1 MPDPPL
7 RRRPGTSQ
15 YTGKTRAGRD
25 VFADPRGRVWTITNP
40 DTALKYDG
48 FDRYLDPAIG
58 IATTPDAPDLT
69 ITGDVRFTAKVRDD
83 SAEAATSRYVFDR
96 RGNSSTTLA
105 YGGLATFSTN
115 NFMLGWPTGTPSPQV
130 GPSLL
135 RTAFG
140 LTPPGVD
147 RYVGWSLRGVNPAS
161 SAVTLTVAGL
171 TSSNGTTWA
180 SIGSGLIRADG
191 YSFESNSILRIGLAY
206 IGRIYW
212 VQAESLDGAGNP
224 TGIIWRFDAEEYP
237 FDPPVGPVVTF
248 PPTTQPVDTS
258 QIQSPSFEPLLEYR
272 YSMYETLSGDFVDE
286 MPVTYSNYGKV
297 LNAPGAGEIHLPIRA
312 MKGSFA
318 EALGRP
324 FQEKMTSNSF
334 EEYTHC
340 IAIVRNDA
348 CVWSGFLGRT
358 RVSSADRRVS
368 IALIG
373 YWDYF
378 RNRLIRQRMDLAGQ
392 NAFTAVRQLIDHC
405 QDEYGIASDL
415 GVLTGSGLAP
425 FFTDQVINTYDF
437 RYYGDVIEDMAKSDD
452 HFEFSIDTQ
461 FDTSELLTKTL
472 KLGAPT
478 LGRRVEYVLEWGK
491 NMYVYNYERDGDQRR
506 NQMWGVGAGEGDNLV
521 IARAIDN
528 PSLGRFPIRDG

>member
-1 MPDPPL
+1 
-7 RRRPGTSQ
+7 
-15 YTGKTRAGRD
+15 
-25 VFADPRGRVWTITNP
+25 
-40 DTALKYDG
+40 
-48 FDRYLDPAIG
+48 
-58 IATTPDAPDLT
+58 
-69 ITGDVRFTAKVRDD
+69 
-83 SAEAATSRYVFDR
+83 
-96 RGNSSTTLA
+96 
-105 YGGLATFSTN
+105 
-115 NFMLGWPTGTPSPQV
+115 
-130 GPSLL
+130 
-135 RTAFG
+135 
-140 LTPPGVD
+140 
-147 RYVGWSLRGVNPAS
+147 
-161 SAVTLTVAGL
+161 
-171 TSSNGTTWA
+171 
-180 SIGSGLIRADG
+180 
-191 YSFESNSILRIGLAY
+191 
-206 IGRIYW
+206 

-528 PSLGRFPIRDG
+528 PSLGRFPIRDGVIQRKSLDSTQRSSLQRLTDGEVKKYGGSVQILNCTIDATDAVGVFNPGDSVPVVIDDGFTQIDTWMRVLTTSVRVQDNLSESMDIDLGPEWATGG